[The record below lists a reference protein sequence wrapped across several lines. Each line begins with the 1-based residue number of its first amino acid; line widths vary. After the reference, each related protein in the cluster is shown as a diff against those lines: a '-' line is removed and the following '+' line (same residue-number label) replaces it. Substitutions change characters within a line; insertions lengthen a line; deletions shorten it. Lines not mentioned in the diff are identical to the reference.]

1 MTDRAPAPVQ
11 LSDLLGR
18 RLAGGARVRDLLVDA
33 TGMTW
38 PVRAVVTDDETREA
52 HWQRG
57 ELALGTAVARG
68 GLVSLRDDVLDRQV
82 VDTDDRRVVRIGDVA
97 LLPVDGGLEAVA
109 LEVGLRP
116 VLRRLGLRALAR
128 RHREDLLELD
138 DVTITGSCVIAHAS
152 HARVAEIET
161 HHLARLVRRLP
172 HRMKHDVLAQL
183 PEQRRHDIR
192 AHIARRPHRPHL
204 RRFRVPRA

>member
-1 MTDRAPAPVQ
+1 MTARAPATVE

-18 RLAGGARVRDLLVDA
+18 RLAGGVKVDDLLVQA
-33 TGMTW
+33 GGPAW
-38 PVRAVVTDDETREA
+38 AVRAVVAGAAVREA
-52 HWQRG
+52 HWHRG
-57 ELALGTAVARG
+57 ELALGDVLSPT
-68 GLVSLRDDVLDRQV
+68 GLTSLKNDVLDRQV
-82 VDTDDRRVVRIGDVA
+82 VDTDDRRVMRVGDVA
-97 LLPVDGGLEAVA
+97 LSPIDGRLQAVA

-116 VLRRLGLRALAR
+116 VFRRLGLRAIAR

-138 DVTITGSCVIAHAS
+138 DVTITSSCVIAHAS
-152 HARVAEIET
+152 HAHIAGIET

-183 PEQRRHDIR
+183 PEERSRDVR
-192 AHIARRPHRPHL
+192 AHMVRKPHRPHL

>member
-1 MTDRAPAPVQ
+1 MTDRAPAPVE

-18 RLAGGARVRDLLVDA
+18 RLAGGAKVRDLLVDA
-33 TGMTW
+33 TGAAW
-38 PVRAVVTDDETREA
+38 PVRAVVTDAETCEA
-52 HWQRG
+52 HWHRG
-57 ELALGTAVARG
+57 ELALGAPMAAT
-68 GLVSLRDDVLDRQV
+68 GLTSLRDDILDRQV

-97 LLPVDGGLEAVA
+97 LLPVDGRLEAVA

-116 VLRRLGLRALAR
+116 VLRRLGLRAVAR

-138 DVTITGSCVIAHAS
+138 DVTVTGSCVIAHAS
-152 HARVAEIET
+152 HDRVARIET
-161 HHLARLVRRLP
+161 HHLARLIRRLP

-183 PEQRRHDIR
+183 PAERSRDVR
-192 AHIARRPHRPHL
+192 AHMAHKPHRPHL